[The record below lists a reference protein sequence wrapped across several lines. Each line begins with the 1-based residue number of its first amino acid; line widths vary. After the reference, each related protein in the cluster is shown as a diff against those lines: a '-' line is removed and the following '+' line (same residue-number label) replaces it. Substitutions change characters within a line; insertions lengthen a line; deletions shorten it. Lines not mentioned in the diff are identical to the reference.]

1 MPEADARP
9 APIATPSGR
18 RGRRHGIEIKAGS
31 VKQARKE
38 AGLSLAQVANGAV
51 SRTAIYFVE
60 VGKAKPSMETLMLIA
75 ERTGRPLDYFL
86 AQPSTLEPRSSPQT
100 LEIELLMAT
109 NDLQGALA
117 TGRALLAREL
127 DPETKARVQ
136 HLVAY
141 ALLRT
146 AQPAEARRVA
156 VAARDYF
163 ERMGDSLMTA
173 ECLGH
178 EASAAYL
185 LQDPAALGL
194 AERALELCRTLRPV
208 PETTEARLLFVL
220 GSVHVTN
227 EDWPAAIDC
236 YEKAISAGEVVQDLR
251 RLSLMYGGL
260 SIAYKETGELN
271 QASYYAHRAISI
283 HETLN
288 DRLSLARSENNLALL
303 LVKRGE
309 LDAAGQHLNRS
320 LGLFDEAAVENG
332 RAEILLSLC
341 ELDIARS
348 RLDAAETYAVEA
360 RTYAERLK
368 EQATLADSHQWL
380 GRIAAE
386 RGDHDRVD
394 SEFREAWGILDA
406 LGAEERLS
414 RCHVAYAELLEKR
427 GDLAAANR
435 QLRLALNRLHPA
447 KIAPPAQLER
457 TATA

>member
-1 MPEADARP
+1 MPEAGARP
-9 APIATPSGR
+9 TPAASPSGR

-60 VGKAKPSMETLMLIA
+60 TGKAKPSMETLVLIA

-86 AQPSTLEPRSSPQT
+86 AQPSTLEPRSSPHT

-117 TGRALLAREL
+117 TGRALLAKDL
-127 DPETKARVQ
+127 DPDTTARAK
-136 HLVAY
+136 HLLAY

-146 AQPAEARRVA
+146 AQPKEAQRLA
-156 VAARDYF
+156 AAARDYF
-163 ERMGDSLMTA
+163 ERTGDRLMTA

-194 AERALELCRTLRPV
+194 AERALEICRSLRPV

-220 GSVHVTN
+220 GTVHVTN
-227 EDWPAAIDC
+227 EDWQAAIDC
-236 YEKAISAGEVVQDLR
+236 YEKAIAAGAVVQDLR

-260 SIAYKETGELN
+260 SIAYSETGELN
-271 QASYYAHRAISI
+271 QAAYYAQRAISI

-288 DRLSLARSENNLALL
+288 DRLSLARSENNLGRL

-309 LDAAGQHLNRS
+309 LAGAGEHLTRA
-320 LGLFDEAAVENG
+320 LALFDEAAIEVG

-360 RTYAERLK
+360 RTYAERLA
-368 EQATLADSHQWL
+368 ETATLADSHQWL

-386 RGDHDRVD
+386 RGECDRVD
-394 SEFREAWGILDA
+394 AEFREAWGILDA

>member
-1 MPEADARP
+1 M
-9 APIATPSGR
+9 
-18 RGRRHGIEIKAGS
+18 
-31 VKQARKE
+31 KQARKE

-60 VGKAKPSMETLMLIA
+60 TGKAKPSMETLVLIA

-86 AQPSTLEPRSSPQT
+86 AQPSTLEPRSSPHT

-117 TGRALLAREL
+117 TGRALLAKDL
-127 DPETKARVQ
+127 DPDTTARAQ
-136 HLVAY
+136 HLLAY

-146 AQPAEARRVA
+146 AQPKEAQRLA
-156 VAARDYF
+156 AAARDYF
-163 ERMGDSLMTA
+163 ERTGDRLMTA

-194 AERALELCRTLRPV
+194 AERALAICRSLRPV

-220 GSVHVTN
+220 GTVHVTN
-227 EDWPAAIDC
+227 EDWQAAIDC
-236 YEKAISAGEVVQDLR
+236 YEKAIAAGAVVQDLR

-260 SIAYKETGELN
+260 SIAYTETGELN
-271 QASYYAHRAISI
+271 QAAYYAQRSISI

-288 DRLSLARSENNLALL
+288 DRLSLARSENNLGRL

-309 LDAAGQHLNRS
+309 LAGAGEHLTRA
-320 LGLFDEAAVENG
+320 LALFDEAAIEVG

-360 RTYAERLK
+360 RTYAERLAEK
-368 EQATLADSHQWL
+368 ATLADCHQWL

-386 RGDHDRVD
+386 RGEHDRVD
-394 SEFREAWGILDA
+394 AEFREAWGILDA

-414 RCHVAYAELLEKR
+414 RCHVVYAELLEKR
-427 GDLAAANR
+427 GDLAAANH

>member
-1 MPEADARP
+1 M
-9 APIATPSGR
+9 
-18 RGRRHGIEIKAGS
+18 
-31 VKQARKE
+31 KQARKE

-60 VGKAKPSMETLMLIA
+60 TGKAKPSMETLVLIA

-86 AQPSTLEPRSSPQT
+86 AQPSTLEPRSSPHT

-117 TGRALLAREL
+117 TGRALLAKDL
-127 DPETKARVQ
+127 DPDTTARAQ
-136 HLVAY
+136 HLLAY

-146 AQPAEARRVA
+146 AQPKEAQRLA
-156 VAARDYF
+156 AAARDYF
-163 ERMGDSLMTA
+163 ERTGDRLMTA

-194 AERALELCRTLRPV
+194 AERALAICRSLRPV

-220 GSVHVTN
+220 GTVHVTN
-227 EDWPAAIDC
+227 EDWQAAIDC
-236 YEKAISAGEVVQDLR
+236 YEKAIAAGAVVQDLR

-260 SIAYKETGELN
+260 SIAYTETGELN
-271 QASYYAHRAISI
+271 QAAYYAQRSISI

-288 DRLSLARSENNLALL
+288 DRLSLARSENNLGRL

-309 LDAAGQHLNRS
+309 LAGAGEHLTRA
-320 LGLFDEAAVENG
+320 LALFDEAAIEVG

-360 RTYAERLK
+360 RTYAERLAEK
-368 EQATLADSHQWL
+368 ATLADCHQWL

-386 RGDHDRVD
+386 RGEHDRVD
-394 SEFREAWGILDA
+394 AEFREAWGILDA

-414 RCHVAYAELLEKR
+414 RCHVVYAELLEKR
-427 GDLAAANR
+427 GDLAAANH
-435 QLRLALNRLHPA
+435 QLRLALNEPA
-447 KIAPPAQLER
+447 GSLSSPGAAQAAALFPAVCDYQNGYARPHLADCR
-457 TATA
+457 SAQPRPG